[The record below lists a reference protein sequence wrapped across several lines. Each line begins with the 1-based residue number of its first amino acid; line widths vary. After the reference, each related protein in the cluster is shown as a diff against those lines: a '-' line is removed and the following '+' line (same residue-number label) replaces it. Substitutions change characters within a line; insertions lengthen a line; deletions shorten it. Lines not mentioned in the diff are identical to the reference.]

1 MSDKSPWPT
10 MVQINLVTY
19 KILACGMKEAANL
32 VWWLDLDRYFVAP
45 SHTELI
51 HFGLSRRRG
60 TTPYLNSKN
69 ELQPNTVLLDRNNLS
84 SLQYLLT
91 LLLS

>member
-1 MSDKSPWPT
+1 MSDKIPRPN
-10 MVQINLVTY
+10 MVQINLATY
-19 KILACGMKEAANL
+19 KILACGIKEAAIL

-45 SHTELI
+45 SPTELI

-69 ELQPNTVLLDRNNLS
+69 ELQPNTEL
-84 SLQYLLT
+84 
-91 LLLS
+91 